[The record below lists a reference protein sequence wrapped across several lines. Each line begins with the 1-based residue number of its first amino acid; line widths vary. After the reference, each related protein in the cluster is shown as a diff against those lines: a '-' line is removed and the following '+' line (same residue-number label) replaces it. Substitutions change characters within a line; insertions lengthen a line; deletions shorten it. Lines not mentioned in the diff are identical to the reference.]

1 MDQRIWHAWGVRG
14 FILCLAVFAL
24 PAMAAMTVE
33 QTWDAE
39 YAELTGQIDRLKKS
53 KADWRNRLKA
63 EALDQQALVRSSDSD
78 PLDVVL
84 RRTTALMEYFKDQK
98 TLSPLMLGRFETRL
112 SKLSA
117 AAQSAS
123 KPDARKRLF
132 GRVCALRRSI
142 AFANP
147 LLDFD
152 DIVCMLEQPGDRR
165 IVEQARAVCAGH
177 SKGGGP
183 IILRNFKSGAAP
195 IEALADV
202 RVTRGP
208 WKGKEL
214 VGKFSGLE
222 LNYNGTEL
230 LFAATT
236 DAEVWHIFR
245 YDLVSGE
252 LEQLTD
258 GPDDDFDPHQ
268 LPSGRIVFTSTRRGG
283 VGRCVLTPQSLTY
296 TLHSM

>member
-1 MDQRIWHAWGVRG
+1 MDQRMRHAWSVRG
-14 FILCLAVFAL
+14 FILCLMVFAL
-24 PAMAAMTVE
+24 PTMAAMTVE
-33 QTWDAE
+33 QTWNAE

-53 KADWRNRLKA
+53 KTDWRNRLKA
-63 EALDQQALVRSSDSD
+63 EALDQQALVRGSDSD

-84 RRTTALMEYFKDQK
+84 RRTTALMEYFKDRK
-98 TLSPLMLGRFETRL
+98 ALSPSALGRFETRL

-132 GRVCALRRSI
+132 AQTCALRRSI

-152 DIVCMLEQPGDRR
+152 DIVCMLKQPGDRR

-183 IILRNFKSGAAP
+183 VILKDFKSGAAP
-195 IEALADV
+195 AEALTGV
-202 RVTRGP
+202 RITRGP
-208 WKGKEL
+208 WKGKQL

-222 LNYNGTEL
+222 LNYT
-230 LFAATT
+230 A
-236 DAEVWHIFR
+236 
-245 YDLVSGE
+245 
-252 LEQLTD
+252 
-258 GPDDDFDPHQ
+258 PD
-268 LPSGRIVFTSTRRGG
+268 
-283 VGRCVLTPQSLTY
+283 
-296 TLHSM
+296 

>member
-1 MDQRIWHAWGVRG
+1 MDQRIGHVWGVRG
-14 FILCLAVFAL
+14 LIVCLAVLAL
-24 PAMAAMTVE
+24 PTMAAMTVE

-53 KADWRNRLKA
+53 KSQWRNRLKA
-63 EALDQQALVRSSDSD
+63 EALDQQALVRGSDSD
-78 PLDVVL
+78 PLDIVL
-84 RRTTALMEYFKDQK
+84 RRTAALVEYFKDRK
-98 TLSPLMLGRFETRL
+98 ALSSSVLGGFESRL
-112 SKLSA
+112 NKLSA
-117 AAQSAS
+117 AAQSTS

-132 GRVCALRRSI
+132 AGACALRRSI
-142 AFANP
+142 AFVNP

-165 IVEQARAVCAGH
+165 IIEQARAVCAGH

-183 IILRNFKSGAAP
+183 VILKDFKSGDAP
-195 IEALADV
+195 VEVLAGV

-208 WKGKEL
+208 WKGKQL

-222 LNYNGTEL
+222 LNYNGSEL

-245 YDLVSGE
+245 YDL
-252 LEQLTD
+252 
-258 GPDDDFDPHQ
+258 
-268 LPSGRIVFTSTRRGG
+268 
-283 VGRCVLTPQSLTY
+283 
-296 TLHSM
+296 